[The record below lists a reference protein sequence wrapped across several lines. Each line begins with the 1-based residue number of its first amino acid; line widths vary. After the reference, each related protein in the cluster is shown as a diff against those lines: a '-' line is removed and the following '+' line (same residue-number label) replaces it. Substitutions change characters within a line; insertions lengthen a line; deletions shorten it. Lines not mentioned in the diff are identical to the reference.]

1 MDSRHLTKQGGQTL
15 IETVVAIFIMVM
27 GVTSALGLAIYS
39 LNASTNVS
47 KQIIAIG
54 LAREGIE
61 AIKNMRDTNWLRDTL
76 ASDCYDY
83 ISGADTQYCYKKWLN
98 PSGGTNYDLE
108 PPSDEKNYTITYDLN
123 NELMWDLS
131 NPLNDNKV
139 SNFALS
145 FDPSAS
151 SGLYFPNTSGSSD
164 YYRKITITKD
174 SSAFP
179 YNVGGASNEYPL
191 LKVTS
196 RVWWKGKGCP
206 VRAGNDNAPDD
217 STTDERCMITLRT
230 YLTNWKSY
238 Q

>member
-1 MDSRHLTKQGGQTL
+1 MNPSEIQQSGQTL

-27 GVTSALGLAIYS
+27 GIVSALGLAIYS

-47 KQIIAIG
+47 KQIVAVG

-61 AIKNMRDTNWLRDTL
+61 SIKNMRDTNWLRDTL
-76 ASDCYDY
+76 SNDCYDY
-83 ISGADTQYCYKKWLN
+83 PKGTQTQYCYKNWLN
-98 PSGGTNYDLE
+98 PTGGTNYDIE
-108 PPSDEKNYTITYDLN
+108 PPSDEKNYTISYDLN

-139 SNFALS
+139 SNYALA
-145 FDPSAS
+145 FDPNAAN
-151 SGLYFPNTSGSSD
+151 GLYFPNTSGNSD
-164 YYRKITITKD
+164 FYRKITITKD
-174 SSAFP
+174 SSEFP
-179 YNVGGASNEYPL
+179 YDVNTSGTNEYPV

-206 VRAGNDNAPDD
+206 VRANNDNAPDD
-217 STTDERCMITLRT
+217 STTDERCMIVLRT

-238 Q
+238 E